1 MVLSP
6 TQCEIK
12 SKMDSVHNMSISR
25 GIPTLPTLP
34 AASARE
40 PSELYQLI
48 LQHSNYPPLMQ
59 TTSWTLAAPFKEQRY
74 HRNPSNSI
82 ANNYSLA
89 AQDLRLRELPKK
101 MLSPR
106 AGTEKTSPRNRAAT
120 RILFGLTHGKAIKEP
135 SSSMTGQSLETFKNN
150 MMHGTEA
157 LAGWLIFAALT
168 VICTII
174 FIALYIVKRRRAL
187 EHLHELE
194 EVTVIKHN
202 TATSGQVICDGES
215 NGSGIWKD
223 PFHDYKFH
231 NKEMPGLATLDL
243 ERNESD
249 FWEKPLRDYR
259 IPETETYEQTSD
271 EDSDES
277 IIIWEK
283 PLRDYRIPETET
295 YEQTSDEDSDE
306 SIIIWEKPRRNYSI
320 PETVRYEQTSDED
333 SDESIIIWEKPL
345 RDYRIPETVTYEQT
359 SDEDSDEFIIIWGE
373 PTAYYRIVNSAALAV
388 VEDVSSDDE
397 WKETTGF
404 MILVKHQGADDRPKG
419 RTTPYSYRQ
428 SALEPSRVDELSSQT
443 GTLIYPES
451 RPMTPEEQFHV
462 MLQLED
468 EISKKEEKPSHRDLE
483 RYFYYIHHG
492 IRREMLTPQET
503 EQMDRI
509 LTKIPNQLLRSPL
522 LETLISELKEEVEY
536 DYYTSLRRSIV
547 DYILKD
553 AEERVRL
560 DIANTPRPFPLR
572 VIRAPVPWHIS
583 CENARQWNEDHLFT
597 VNPMMFILQELWFKN
612 YDDLRFVR
620 TKDLLAGSL
629 PLLPDE
635 LEEVVQRH
643 CQEARRILQTKW
655 IPTCASLFLSQK
667 DKWVHLVP
675 QNDSDSTL
683 QVQEFFACV
692 ASLMSLQLRRMVI
705 SSLEDLLSF
714 FTIHKDGNDFG
725 DTYEEMRFFT
735 PQILIIKLKIEEP
748 KIVFEPGL
756 EECWNLI
763 KRCFHEILMS
773 AEELPRV
780 EVELFPALQLEHL
793 ILSSVKQDEPL
804 VSEYINRTMEVFSM
818 NTIGPQ
824 KYLNVYKKYSDL
836 LNNKAQHDVITFLK
850 EEHSLQAFTKKIN
863 SISQI
868 QGDIAS
874 MHITVPLALFCLDA
888 LKLNEDL
895 CARAQK
901 LKDQLIQFEVDEN
914 RELNKSICS
923 KYSRIADKVSEV
935 PTTTEDLVALID
947 FLRTSRDVTVYKLK
961 DEIAEASSRL
971 AFLLDYA
978 TLQYDDLK
986 LNSTVF
992 HWPEQIETVFEI
1004 NNNRLMTTKDQAE
1017 EELRKKRVQFEKLLQ
1032 GYSADI
1038 EAFKKRETMTIEEMK
1053 NNVEKLNE
1061 LDGNL
1066 NMALAEFEAINKEE
1080 ELLEWEKS
1088 QFPLLQTSMIN
1099 KGPFEQ
1105 LWVTAYN
1112 FHCKFEAWM
1121 NGAFRDLNA
1130 EDITEEVGNM
1140 WRTMYKL
1147 SKSFADLPGP
1157 RRVAENVK
1165 IKIDKFK
1172 MHLPI
1177 VSVICNRGMKS
1188 RHWEQISDA
1197 VGFDVAPQP
1206 DTTLINMLEYGLSKF
1221 IDKLEQIGASA
1232 SKEYSLEK
1240 ALEKMK
1246 SEWSSVSF
1254 NFVRYR
1260 DTDTSILSAVDDIQL
1275 MLDDHIIK
1283 IQTMCGSPFI
1293 KPIETEAREWEQT
1306 LIRIQEI
1313 MDSWLKCQATWLYLE
1328 PIFSSEDIIAQMP
1341 EEGRKFGIVD
1351 SYWKNIMSEAV
1362 KDTRVLVVTKQEN
1375 MLERLQ
1381 ESNVLLEDIQ
1391 KGLNSYLEK
1400 KRLFFP
1406 RFFFLSNDELLEIL
1420 SETKDPL
1427 RVQPHLKKCFEGIAK
1442 LEFTDDLEITG
1453 MISSEMET
1461 VPLTQ
1466 KIFPAKA
1473 KGMVEKWL
1481 LQVEENM
1488 LSSMRQVMYDGL
1500 QGYVEVPRKQWVLQW
1515 PGQVVICVSTI
1526 YWTKEVSEA
1535 IKGGTLSEFLKKSN
1549 QQISE
1554 IVELVRGKLSGGA
1567 RATLGALTVIDVHA
1581 RDVVAKLAQ
1590 DKVSS
1595 LSDFQWISQLRYY
1608 WEGQDVMVR
1617 MITTEVKYGYEY
1629 LGNSPRLVI
1638 TPLTD
1643 RCYRTLMGALKLNLG
1658 GAPEGPA
1665 GTGKTE
1671 TTKDLAKAL
1680 AKQCVVFNCSDG
1692 LDYKAM
1698 GKFFK
1703 GLAQSGAWS
1712 CFDEFNRI
1720 EVEVLSVVAQ
1730 QILSIQQAI
1739 IRNMKTFIFEG
1750 TELTLNPTCSVFIT
1764 MNPGYAGRAEL
1775 PDNLKAL
1782 FRTVA
1787 MMVPDYALIGE
1798 ISLYSMGFLDSRS
1811 LAQKIVATYRLCS
1824 EQLSSQHHY
1833 DYGMRAVK
1841 SVLTAAGNLK
1851 LKYPEENESVLLLR
1865 ALLDVNLAKFL
1876 AQDVPLFQGI
1886 ISDLFPGV
1894 VLPKPDYDLF
1904 VQALKENIAK
1914 LKLQS
1919 VPWFI
1924 GKIIQIYEMM
1934 LVRHGFMIVGDPM
1947 AGKTCAYK
1955 VLSGALADLYTA
1967 KSMDEYAVEFRVIN
1981 PKAITMGQL
1990 YGCFDPVSHE
2000 WTDGVLATTFRE
2012 QASSITD
2019 DRKWI
2024 IFDGPVDAVWIENM
2038 NTVLDDNKKLCLM
2051 SGEIIQMNS
2060 KMSLIFEPADLEQ
2073 ASPATV
2079 SRCGMIYMEAH
2090 QLGWK
2095 PLKDSY
2101 MDSLPENLTNEHRE
2115 MVSDMFDWLVQPCLD
2130 FIRLECK
2137 FLVQTS
2143 PIHLTFSL
2151 MRLYTCL
2158 LDEIVSFSEE
2168 GQEPMSSQQITLW
2181 LQGLFLFAL
2190 VWTIGGTINTDSR
2203 KKFDTFYRN
2212 LLMGMDDH
2220 HPRPKSVKLTKNNLF
2235 PERGSVYDFYFHKH
2249 ASGQWNMWTDYI
2261 TKDEL
2266 TISPTAK
2273 VSDLIIPTMETARQ
2287 TFFLK
2292 TYLDHSVPLLFV
2304 GPTGTGKSAITNSFL
2319 IKLPKNKYVA
2329 NSINFSARTS
2339 ANQTQDIIFS
2349 KLDRRRKGLYGPPV
2363 GKKAVVFV
2371 DDLNMPAKEIYG
2383 AQPPIELLRQWIDH
2397 GHWYDRKDT
2406 SRLDI
2411 VDVLL
2416 VSAMGPPGGG
2426 RNDITGRFT
2435 RHLNIVTINAF
2446 DDETLTKIFG
2456 SISDWHFSKGFEI
2469 AFMRSGKLMIQAT
2482 MAIYKTAVENFL
2494 PTPSKSHYVFN
2505 LRDFSRVVRGVLLC
2519 PHTHLQDNDKLIR
2532 LWIHEVYRVFYDR
2545 LIDPEDR
2552 QIFFNMVK
2560 EATSSCFK
2568 QSVDKVLSHL
2578 TPTGKVVDDNIRS
2591 LFFGDYFKPDS
2602 DTKVYDEITDLKHL
2616 TTVMEHYL
2624 DEFNNV
2630 SKAPMSLVMFKFAI
2644 EHISRICRV
2653 LKQDNGHL
2661 LLVGIGG
2668 SGRQSATK
2676 LATFMNAFELFQ
2688 IEITKNYTINEWR
2701 DDVKKVMLQAGVA
2714 GKNTVFLFCDNQIKD
2729 EGFVEDINMLLNTG
2743 DVPNIFPA
2751 EERAEIVEKMQ
2762 SIARTEGRKIEATP
2776 MAMYNFFI
2784 ERVKAN
2790 LHIVLAMSPIGDA
2803 FRNRLRMFPSLINCC
2818 TIDWFQTWPTDA
2830 LEMVANKFL
2839 EDVELDDDIRKEVVS
2854 MCKYFQE
2861 SVKQLSNS
2869 YYSTLRRHNY
2879 VTPTS
2884 YLELI
2889 LTFKTLLNS
2898 KRHEVDTMRNRYLVG
2913 LEKLNFASSQVAVM
2927 QKELTALQPELIK
2940 TSAETEKMMIK
2951 IEKETVDV
2959 DAKREL
2965 VSADEKVANEAAA
2978 VSKAIKDECE
2988 GDLAEAMPALEA
3000 AISALDTL
3008 NQSDISL
3015 VKSMQ
3020 NPPSPV
3026 KLVMESICVM
3036 KGIKPDRKP
3045 DPGGSG
3051 KMIED
3056 FWGPS
3061 KKVLGDLKFLESL
3074 KVFDKDN
3081 INPTIMKKIR
3091 EKFIDNADFQ
3101 PSVIKNVSSA
3111 CEGLCKWVRA
3121 MEVYDRV
3128 AKVVAPKRERLK
3140 EAEGKLFIQMQQ
3152 LNTKRAELKA
3162 VEDRLQALND
3172 EFNEMNNRKA
3182 ELENN
3187 IEICSQKLVRAEKLI
3202 SGLGGEKDRWT
3213 EAARLL
3219 GIRYTNLTGDVL
3231 LSSGT
3236 VAYLGAFT
3244 VDYRQECQ
3252 SQWQILCK
3260 EKKIPCSNDFSL
3272 STTLGDPVKIRAWQ
3286 IAGLPVDSFSID
3298 NGIIVSNSRRWA
3310 LMIDPQ
3316 GQANKWVKNME
3327 KSNKLSVIKLSD
3339 ATYTRTLENAIQFGK
3354 PVLLENLGEEI
3365 DAILEPLLL
3374 KQTFKQQGVEYIRL
3388 GENII
3393 EYSKEFRLYM
3403 TTRLR
3408 NPHYL
3413 PEVAVKV
3420 CLLNFMITPLG
3431 LQDQLLGIVA
3441 AKEKPE
3447 LEEKKNKLI
3456 IESASNKKHLKEIED
3471 KILEV
3476 LSSSQGN
3483 ILEDETAI
3491 KVLSSSKLLSEEISE
3506 KQQIASATEKE
3517 IDETRMG
3524 YKPVAVHSSIIFFCI
3539 SDLANI
3545 EPMYQYSLTWFI
3557 NLYVHSVAH
3566 SKKSE
3571 DLHERIANIIGHFTI
3586 STYNNVCRSLFEKDK
3601 LLFSLLL
3608 TVGIMKG
3615 EGKIDDE
3622 VWRFLLTGGVALDNP
3637 HPNPAPQWLT
3647 DKSWGEIVRASNLQA
3662 LHGFMDHVKD
3672 NISKWKKIYDS
3683 LKPQDESFPDEW
3695 RDLTGLNRMVVLRCL
3710 RPDKMVPAI
3719 QAFISENMGKMY
3731 IEPPTFDLAGS
3742 YNDSNCCAPLIFVLS
3757 PGADP
3762 MAGLLKFADDLE
3774 MGGENIQ
3781 TISLGQGQG
3790 PIAANMINQAI
3801 KNGTWVVLQNCHLA
3815 TSWMPLLEKLCEET
3829 IVAENTNEKFRLW
3842 LTSYPSDKFPVSILQ
3857 NGIKMTNEPPKGL
3870 RANLLRSYLNDPI
3883 SDPAFFNSCQKPE
3896 MWQKLLFGLCF
3907 FHALVQERRN
3917 FGPLGWNIPYEFN
3930 ESDLRISMR
3939 QIQMFLNEYQ
3949 EVPFEALTYLTG
3961 ECNYGGRVT
3970 DDKDRRLLLSILSIF
3985 YSKDIQ
3991 QDKYSLS
3998 PGDTYYVPSYGT
4010 YQSCIDYIRNLPL
4023 ITHPEV
4029 FGLHENADITKDNQ
4043 ETNQL
4048 FNGVLLTLPRLTS
4061 GSGKSPQEIVEDLA
4075 RDILHKLPNDFNLEK
4090 VMEKYPVV
4098 YEESMNT
4105 VLRQEL
4111 IRFNRLTGVVR
4122 SSLINLGKAIKGQVL
4137 MSSELENVFNSM
4149 LVGKVPSMWAA
4160 KSYPSLKP
4168 LGSYVSDLLSR
4179 LQFLQ
4184 DWIDNGP
4191 PKVFWISGFYF
4202 TQSFLTGVS
4211 QNYARKY
4218 TIPID
4223 HIGFQFEVTRHKN
4236 NMDEFPADGAYIK
4249 GLFLEGARWDS
4260 ETMLIGES
4268 LPKILYDSLPIIWL
4282 KPGKSSTFLHENSYF
4297 CPVYKTSARRGT
4309 LSTTGHS
4316 TNYVLSIELPSDKPE
4331 KHWINRGVAALCQL
4345 DD

>member
-1 MVLSP
+1 
-6 TQCEIK
+6 
-12 SKMDSVHNMSISR
+12 MDSEHSMSHSKGLSGLPPLP
-25 GIPTLPTLP
+25 GIAT
-34 AASARE
+34 RE
-40 PSELYQLI
+40 SSDLYELI
-48 LQHSNYPPLMQ
+48 LKHSNYPPLMQ
-59 TTSWTLAAPFKEQRY
+59 SQSWTLAAPFKEQPF

-82 ANNYSLA
+82 ANNYSPTA
-89 AQDLRLRELPKK
+89 RDLKLGEIYKK
-101 MLSPR
+101 MPSPRPGTAKMSPRHKAIGLSNNASDIQKKPKLSPSNKYNSDR
-106 AGTEKTSPRNRAAT
+106 WIVAKDTA
-120 RILFGLTHGKAIKEP
+120 KEP
-135 SSSMTGQSLETFKNN
+135 LP
-150 MMHGTEA
+150 
-157 LAGWLIFAALT
+157 
-168 VICTII
+168 VIEN
-174 FIALYIVKRRRAL
+174 F
-187 EHLHELE
+187 
-194 EVTVIKHN
+194 
-202 TATSGQVICDGES
+202 
-215 NGSGIWKD
+215 
-223 PFHDYKFH
+223 P
-231 NKEMPGLATLDL
+231 
-243 ERNESD
+243 
-249 FWEKPLRDYR
+249 
-259 IPETETYEQTSD
+259 QTSSIFHL
-271 EDSDES
+271 DSIS
-277 IIIWEK
+277 
-283 PLRDYRIPETET
+283 L
-295 YEQTSDEDSDE
+295 
-306 SIIIWEKPRRNYSI
+306 
-320 PETVRYEQTSDED
+320 
-333 SDESIIIWEKPL
+333 
-345 RDYRIPETVTYEQT
+345 
-359 SDEDSDEFIIIWGE
+359 
-373 PTAYYRIVNSAALAV
+373 
-388 VEDVSSDDE
+388 
-397 WKETTGF
+397 
-404 MILVKHQGADDRPKG
+404 
-419 RTTPYSYRQ
+419 
-428 SALEPSRVDELSSQT
+428 
-443 GTLIYPES
+443 
-451 RPMTPEEQFHV
+451 TPEEQLQI
-462 MLQLED
+462 MLKHEEELERKC
-468 EISKKEEKPSHRDLE
+468 EQPTKKDLE
-483 RYFYYIHHG
+483 RYFHYIHYE
-492 IRREMLTPQET
+492 IKKEMLAPQEK

-509 LTKIPNQLLRSPL
+509 LTSIPSQLLKNPTLEKL
-522 LETLISELKEEVEY
+522 LQEIKEEIAY
-536 DYYTSLRRSIV
+536 DYYTSLRKSIV

-553 AEERVRL
+553 PGEKDSL
-560 DIANTPRPFPLR
+560 FIGNIPRNFPFR
-572 VIRAPVPWHIS
+572 VIRAPVPWHS
-583 CENARQWNEDHLFT
+583 SYNDAHKWNEDHLFT
-597 VNPMMFILQELWFKN
+597 VNPMMLELQQLWITQFSH
-612 YDDLRFVR
+612 LRFVR
-620 TKDLLAGSL
+620 TNEMLSSNL
-629 PLLPDE
+629 PLLPSEFEE
-635 LEEVVQRH
+635 LVQKH
-643 CQEARRILQTKW
+643 CLEARTTLRNKW
-655 IPTCASLFLSQK
+655 IPACASLFITHK
-667 DKWVHLVP
+667 DKWINLVP
-675 QNDSDSTL
+675 QNEEDSAVL
-683 QVQEFFACV
+683 VQEFFACV
-692 ASLMSLQLRRMVI
+692 SSLMSLQLRGMVI
-705 SSLEDLLSF
+705 NSLNDLVSF
-714 FTIHKDGNDFG
+714 FNIHKEGNDFG
-725 DTYEEMRFFT
+725 DTYNEMKFFT
-735 PQILIIKLKIEEP
+735 PQILIIKLKVEEP
-748 KIVFEPGL
+748 KIVFDPVL

-763 KRCFHEILMS
+763 KRCFLEVIKS
-773 AEELPRV
+773 SEGLPKV
-780 EVELFPALQLEHL
+780 EVELFPDLRMDNL
-793 ILSSVKQDEPL
+793 ILSSVKQEESL
-804 VSEYINRTMEVFSM
+804 VSEYVNKTRKIFNM

-824 KYLNVYKKYSDL
+824 RYLNVYKKYSDL
-836 LNNKAQHDVITFLK
+836 LNQKAQQDVIAFLK

-863 SISQI
+863 SLSQL
-868 QGDIAS
+868 QGEIAS
-874 MHITVPLALFCLDA
+874 MQITVPLAMFCLDA
-888 LKLNEDL
+888 LRFNEEL

-901 LKDQLIQFEVDEN
+901 LKDRLIQYEVDEN
-914 RELNKSICS
+914 RQLNMSICS
-923 KYSRIADKVSEV
+923 KYSKIADRVREV
-935 PTTTEDLVALID
+935 PGTTADLVALMD
-947 FLRTSRDVTVYKLK
+947 FLRTSSDVTVYKLK
-961 DEIAEASSRL
+961 DEISEAASRL
-971 AFLLDYA
+971 GFLLDYA

-986 LNSTVF
+986 LNSAVF
-992 HWPEQIETVFEI
+992 HWPEQIETVFEV
-1004 NNNRLMTTKDQAE
+1004 NNNRLMAKRDQAE
-1017 EELRKKRVQFEKLLQ
+1017 DELRRRRSDFEKLLN
-1032 GYSADI
+1032 GYNADI
-1038 EAFKKRETMTIEEMK
+1038 EAFRKRETMTLEEMK
-1053 NNVEKLNE
+1053 NNMEKLNE
-1061 LDGNL
+1061 LDLSL
-1066 NMALAEFEAINKEE
+1066 NKALLEFEAINKEE

-1088 QFPLLQTSMIN
+1088 QFPLLQMAITN
-1099 KGPFEQ
+1099 KVPFEQ

-1112 FHCKFEAWM
+1112 FHCKSEEWM
-1121 NGAFRDLNA
+1121 NGAFQDLNS
-1130 EDITEEVGNM
+1130 EDISEEVGNM

-1147 SKSFADLPGP
+1147 AKTFSDMPGP

-1165 IKIDKFK
+1165 LKIDKFK
-1172 MHLPI
+1172 IHLPI
-1177 VSVICNRGMKS
+1177 ISVICNRGMKS
-1188 RHWEQISDA
+1188 RHWEQISEI
-1197 VGFDVAPQP
+1197 VGFDITPEP
-1206 DTTLINMLEYGLSKF
+1206 STSLINMLEYGLSKF
-1221 IDKLEQIGASA
+1221 IDRIEQIGAAA

-1240 ALEKMK
+1240 AMEKMK
-1246 SEWSSVSF
+1246 SEWSTINF

-1260 DTDTSILSAVDDIQL
+1260 DTSTSILSAVDDIQL
-1275 MLDDHIIK
+1275 LLDDHIIK
-1283 IQTMCGSPFI
+1283 TQTMCGSPFI
-1293 KPIETEAREWEQT
+1293 KPIENEAREWEQT
-1306 LIRIQEI
+1306 LVLMQDIL
-1313 MDSWLKCQATWLYLE
+1313 DSWLKCQATWLYLE

-1351 SYWKNIMSEAV
+1351 STWKDIMSEAV
-1362 KDTRVLVVTKQEN
+1362 KDTRVLIATKQQN

-1381 ESNVLLEDIQ
+1381 ESNILLEDIQ

-1442 LEFTDDLEITG
+1442 LEFADNLEITG

-1466 KIFPAKA
+1466 KIYPAKA

-1481 LQVEENM
+1481 LEVEENM
-1488 LSSMRQVMYDGL
+1488 LASMRQVIQSGIE
-1500 QGYVEVPRKQWVLQW
+1500 GYVEVPRRQWVLQW
-1515 PGQVVICVSTI
+1515 PGQVVICVSSI

-1535 IKGGTLSEFLKKSN
+1535 ITEGTLPGFLDKSN
-1549 QQISE
+1549 KQISE

-1590 DKVSS
+1590 DKVTD

-1608 WEGQDVMVR
+1608 WENRDVMVR
-1617 MITTEVKYGYEY
+1617 MITTEAKYGYEY

-1703 GLAQSGAWS
+1703 GLAQSGAWA

-1739 IRNMKTFIFEG
+1739 IRNMKTFMFEG

-1904 VQALKENIAK
+1904 IEALKENIAK
-1914 LKLQS
+1914 MNLQP

-1924 GKIIQIYEMM
+1924 EKIIQIYEMM

-1947 AGKTCAYK
+1947 GGKTCAYK
-1955 VLSGALADLYTA
+1955 VLAKALADLHAA
-1967 KSMDEYAVEFRVIN
+1967 KSMDEYAVEFKVIN

-2012 QASSITD
+2012 QASSTTD

-2051 SGEIIQMNS
+2051 SGEIIQMNA

-2079 SRCGMIYMEAH
+2079 SRCGMIYMEPQ

-2101 MDSLPENLTNEHRE
+2101 MKTLPEILTTEHKDLIN
-2115 MVSDMFDWLVQPCLD
+2115 DMFNWLVQPCLN
-2130 FIRLECK
+2130 FIHLECK

-2143 PIHLTFSL
+2143 PIHLTYSM

-2158 LDEIVSFSEE
+2158 LDEIISSEE
-2168 GQEPMSSQQITLW
+2168 EGKEPMSSQQITLW

-2190 VWTIGGTINTDSR
+2190 VWTIGGTINADSR
-2203 KKFDTFYRN
+2203 KKFDVFYRN
-2212 LLMGMDDH
+2212 LLMGMDDQ

-2235 PERGSVYDFYFHKH
+2235 PERGTVYDFYFHKH
-2249 ASGQWNMWTDYI
+2249 ASGQWNLWTDYI
-2261 TKDEL
+2261 TTEEM

-2273 VSDLIIPTMETARQ
+2273 VSDLIIPTIETARQ
-2287 TFFLK
+2287 SFFLN
-2292 TYLDHSVPLLFV
+2292 TYVNHSVPILFV

-2319 IKLPKNKYVA
+2319 LKLPKDKYIP
-2329 NSINFSARTS
+2329 NCINFSARTS

-2363 GKKAVVFV
+2363 GKKAIVFV
-2371 DDLNMPAKEIYG
+2371 DDLNMPAKEVYG

-2406 SRLDI
+2406 SRMDI
-2411 VDVLL
+2411 VDVQFL
-2416 VSAMGPPGGG
+2416 SAMGPPGGG
-2426 RNDITGRFT
+2426 RNDITVRFT
-2435 RHLNIVTINAF
+2435 RHLNIVSINAF
-2446 DDETLTKIFG
+2446 DDETLTKIFC
-2456 SISDWHFSKGFEI
+2456 SIADWHFGKGFDI
-2469 AFMRSGKLMIQAT
+2469 AFLRSGKLMIQAT

-2545 LIDPEDR
+2545 LIDAEDR
-2552 QIFFNMVK
+2552 QMFFNMVK
-2560 EATSSCFK
+2560 ETTSNCFK

-2578 TPTGKVVDDNIRS
+2578 APTGKVVDDNIRS
-2591 LFFGDYFKPDS
+2591 LFFGDFFKPDS
-2602 DTKVYDEITDLKHL
+2602 DVKVYDEITDLKQL
-2616 TTVMEHYL
+2616 TNVMEYYL

-2676 LATFMNAFELFQ
+2676 LATFMNSFELFQ

-2729 EGFVEDINMLLNTG
+2729 EVFVEDINMLLNTG

-2751 EERAEIVEKMQ
+2751 DEKADIVEKMQ

-2839 EDVELDDDIRKEVVS
+2839 EDVDLDDDIRKEVVS

-2861 SVKQLSNS
+2861 NVKELSDS
-2869 YYSTLRRHNY
+2869 YYNTLRRHNY

-2898 KRHEVDTMRNRYLVG
+2898 KRAEVDTMRNRYLVG
-2913 LEKLNFASSQVAVM
+2913 LEKLEFASSQVSVM

-2978 VSKAIKDECE
+2978 ASKAIKDECE
-2988 GDLAEAMPALEA
+2988 GDLAEAMPALKA

-3008 NQSDISL
+3008 NPSDISL

-3020 NPPSPV
+3020 NPPAPV

-3036 KGIKPDRKP
+3036 KGIRPDRKP
-3045 DPGGSG
+3045 DPGGTG
-3051 KMIED
+3051 KMVED

-3061 KKVLGDLKFLESL
+3061 KKILGDMKFLESL

-3081 INPTIMKKIR
+3081 IDPAIMKKIR
-3091 EKFIDNADFQ
+3091 DKFINNEDFQ
-3101 PSVIKNVSSA
+3101 PPVIKNVSSA

-3121 MEVYDRV
+3121 IEVYDRV
-3128 AKVVAPKRERLK
+3128 AKVVAPKRVRLK
-3140 EAEGKLFIQMQQ
+3140 EAEAKLAVQMEQ

-3172 EFNEMNNRKA
+3172 EFNTMNNKKE
-3182 ELENN
+3182 ELEKN

-3219 GIRYTNLTGDVL
+3219 GQKYINLTGDVL

-3244 VDYRQECQ
+3244 VDYRQKCQ
-3252 SQWQILCK
+3252 SQWHILCK
-3260 EKKIPCSNDFSL
+3260 EKKVPCSNDFSL
-3272 STTLGDPVKIRAWQ
+3272 SNTLGDPVKIRAWQ
-3286 IAGLPVDSFSID
+3286 IAGLPVDFFSID
-3298 NGIIVSNSRRWA
+3298 NGIIVSNSRRWP

-3327 KSNKLSVIKLSD
+3327 KNNKLSVIKLSD
-3339 ATYTRTLENAIQFGK
+3339 STYTRTLENAIQFGY
-3354 PVLLENLGEEI
+3354 PVLIENIGEEI
-3365 DAILEPLLL
+3365 DAVLEPLLL
-3374 KQTFKQQGVEYIRL
+3374 KQTFKQQGVDYIRL

-3393 EYSKEFRLYM
+3393 EYSKDFRLYM

-3447 LEEKKNKLI
+3447 LEEKKNQLI
-3456 IESASNKKHLKEIED
+3456 LESAANKKQLKEIED

-3476 LSSSQGN
+3476 LSSSKGN

-3524 YKPVAVHSSIIFFCI
+3524 YKPVAIHSSIVFFCI

-3557 NLYVHSVAH
+3557 NLYVHSLAN
-3566 SKKSE
+3566 SERSE
-3571 DLHERIANIIGHFTI
+3571 DLNSRISNIIQHFTRSI
-3586 STYNNVCRSLFEKDK
+3586 YKNVCRSLFEKDK

-3608 TVGIMKG
+3608 TIGIMKG
-3615 EGKIDDE
+3615 EDKIEDD

-3637 HPNPAPQWLT
+3637 YPNPAPKWLS
-3647 DKSWGEIVRASNLQA
+3647 DKSWAEIVRASNLQP
-3662 LHGFMDHVKD
+3662 LTGFMDHFKN
-3672 NISKWKKIYDS
+3672 NILKWKMIYDS
-3683 LKPQDESFPDEW
+3683 LKPHEETFPDEW
-3695 RDLTGLNRMVVLRCL
+3695 QEIRGINRMVILRCL
-3710 RPDKMVPAI
+3710 RPDKMVPAV
-3719 QAFISENMGKMY
+3719 QEFIAENMGKAY
-3731 IEPPTFDLAGS
+3731 IEPPTFDLTGS

-3762 MAGLLKFADDLE
+3762 MAGLLKFADDLG

-3790 PIAANMINQAI
+3790 PIAERMINQAI
-3801 KNGTWVVLQNCHLA
+3801 KDGSWVVLQNCHLA
-3815 TSWMPLLEKLCEET
+3815 TSWMPTLEKICEET
-3829 IVAENTNEKFRLW
+3829 IVPENTNEKFRLW

-3870 RANLLRSYLNDPI
+3870 RANLLRSYLNNPI
-3883 SDPAFFNSCQKPE
+3883 SDPVFFSSCQKPR

-3907 FHALVQERRN
+3907 FHALVQERRT

-3939 QIQMFLNEYQ
+3939 QIQMFLNEY
-3949 EVPFEALTYLTG
+3949 EVVPFEALTYLTG

-3970 DDKDRRLLLSILSIF
+3970 DDKDRRLLLSLLSIF
-3985 YSKDIQ
+3985 YNEEIQ
-3991 QDKYSLS
+3991 DDNYRLC
-3998 PGDTYYVPSYGT
+3998 PGDIYYIPPHGT
-4010 YQSCIDYIRNLPL
+4010 YQSFVDYIRNLPL

-4048 FNGVLLTLPRLTS
+4048 FEGVLLTLPRQTS
-4061 GSGKSPQEIVEDLA
+4061 GSGKSSQEIVEDLA
-4075 RDILHKLPNDFNLEK
+4075 RDVLNKLPNDFNLEK
-4090 VMEKYPVV
+4090 VIEKYPVV

-4111 IRFNRLTGVVR
+4111 IRFNRLTDVVR

-4137 MSSELENVFNSM
+4137 MSAELENVFNSM
-4149 LVGKVPSMWAA
+4149 LVGKVPTMWAA

-4179 LQFLQ
+4179 LHFLQ

-4211 QNYARKY
+4211 HNYARKY
-4218 TIPID
+4218 RIPID
-4223 HIGFQFEVTRHKN
+4223 HIGFQFEVTIHEQTI
-4236 NMDEFPADGAYIK
+4236 DTSPEDGAYVR
-4249 GLFLEGARWDS
+4249 GLFLEGARWDRQ
-4260 ETMLIGES
+4260 EMQIGES
-4268 LPKILYDSLPIIWL
+4268 LPKILYDALPVIWL
-4282 KPGKSSTFLHENSYF
+4282 KPGESAKFEHKNSYF

-4316 TNYVLSIELPSDKPE
+4316 TNYVLPIELPTDKPQ

>member
-1 MVLSP
+1 
-6 TQCEIK
+6 
-12 SKMDSVHNMSISR
+12 
-25 GIPTLPTLP
+25 
-34 AASARE
+34 
-40 PSELYQLI
+40 
-48 LQHSNYPPLMQ
+48 
-59 TTSWTLAAPFKEQRY
+59 
-74 HRNPSNSI
+74 
-82 ANNYSLA
+82 
-89 AQDLRLRELPKK
+89 
-101 MLSPR
+101 
-106 AGTEKTSPRNRAAT
+106 
-120 RILFGLTHGKAIKEP
+120 
-135 SSSMTGQSLETFKNN
+135 
-150 MMHGTEA
+150 
-157 LAGWLIFAALT
+157 
-168 VICTII
+168 
-174 FIALYIVKRRRAL
+174 FINYIVAPRYSSRANSCNKAPTPRKR
-187 EHLHELE
+187 
-194 EVTVIKHN
+194 
-202 TATSGQVICDGES
+202 D
-215 NGSGIWKD
+215 
-223 PFHDYKFH
+223 
-231 NKEMPGLATLDL
+231 
-243 ERNESD
+243 
-249 FWEKPLRDYR
+249 
-259 IPETETYEQTSD
+259 
-271 EDSDES
+271 
-277 IIIWEK
+277 
-283 PLRDYRIPETET
+283 
-295 YEQTSDEDSDE
+295 
-306 SIIIWEKPRRNYSI
+306 
-320 PETVRYEQTSDED
+320 
-333 SDESIIIWEKPL
+333 
-345 RDYRIPETVTYEQT
+345 
-359 SDEDSDEFIIIWGE
+359 
-373 PTAYYRIVNSAALAV
+373 IVAN
-388 VEDVSSDDE
+388 
-397 WKETTGF
+397 
-404 MILVKHQGADDRPKG
+404 IH
-419 RTTPYSYRQ
+419 
-428 SALEPSRVDELSSQT
+428 
-443 GTLIYPES
+443 
-451 RPMTPEEQFHV
+451 
-462 MLQLED
+462 
-468 EISKKEEKPSHRDLE
+468 
-483 RYFYYIHHG
+483 RYFFYIHHG
-492 IRREMLTPQET
+492 IQKEMLAPQET

-509 LTKIPNQLLRSPL
+509 LTSVPNYLLNNPSLEKI
-522 LETLISELKEEVEY
+522 IVKIKEEIEY
-536 DYYTSLRRSIV
+536 DYYTSLRKTIV

-553 AEERVRL
+553 PEEKERL
-560 DIANTPRPFPLR
+560 FIANTPHPFPLR
-572 VIRAPVPWHIS
+572 VIRF
-583 CENARQWNEDHLFT
+583 N
-597 VNPMMFILQELWFKN
+597 
-612 YDDLRFVR
+612 
-620 TKDLLAGSL
+620 SL
-629 PLLPDE
+629 PG
-635 LEEVVQRH
+635 
-643 CQEARRILQTKW
+643 
-655 IPTCASLFLSQK
+655 
-667 DKWVHLVP
+667 LVR
-675 QNDSDSTL
+675 NYL
-683 QVQEFFACV
+683 CCV
-692 ASLMSLQLRRMVI
+692 
-705 SSLEDLLSF
+705 
-714 FTIHKDGNDFG
+714 
-725 DTYEEMRFFT
+725 
-735 PQILIIKLKIEEP
+735 PII
-748 KIVFEPGL
+748 
-756 EECWNLI
+756 
-763 KRCFHEILMS
+763 
-773 AEELPRV
+773 
-780 EVELFPALQLEHL
+780 
-793 ILSSVKQDEPL
+793 
-804 VSEYINRTMEVFSM
+804 
-818 NTIGPQ
+818 
-824 KYLNVYKKYSDL
+824 
-836 LNNKAQHDVITFLK
+836 
-850 EEHSLQAFTKKIN
+850 
-863 SISQI
+863 
-868 QGDIAS
+868 
-874 MHITVPLALFCLDA
+874 
-888 LKLNEDL
+888 
-895 CARAQK
+895 
-901 LKDQLIQFEVDEN
+901 
-914 RELNKSICS
+914 
-923 KYSRIADKVSEV
+923 
-935 PTTTEDLVALID
+935 
-947 FLRTSRDVTVYKLK
+947 
-961 DEIAEASSRL
+961 
-971 AFLLDYA
+971 
-978 TLQYDDLK
+978 
-986 LNSTVF
+986 
-992 HWPEQIETVFEI
+992 
-1004 NNNRLMTTKDQAE
+1004 
-1017 EELRKKRVQFEKLLQ
+1017 
-1032 GYSADI
+1032 
-1038 EAFKKRETMTIEEMK
+1038 
-1053 NNVEKLNE
+1053 
-1061 LDGNL
+1061 
-1066 NMALAEFEAINKEE
+1066 
-1080 ELLEWEKS
+1080 
-1088 QFPLLQTSMIN
+1088 
-1099 KGPFEQ
+1099 
-1105 LWVTAYN
+1105 
-1112 FHCKFEAWM
+1112 
-1121 NGAFRDLNA
+1121 GAFQDLNA

-1140 WRTMYKL
+1140 WRNMYKL
-1147 SKSFADLPGP
+1147 SKTFADMAGP
-1157 RRVAENVK
+1157 KRVAENMK

-1177 VSVICNRGMKS
+1177 ISVICNRGIKK
-1188 RHWEQISDA
+1188 RHWEQISDV
-1197 VGFDVAPQP
+1197 VGYDITPAP
-1206 DTTLINMLEYGLSKF
+1206 DTSLLNI
-1221 IDKLEQIGASA
+1221 LEQIGASA

-1246 SEWSSVSF
+1246 SEWSNI
-1254 NFVRYR
+1254 NFVFIRYR
-1260 DTDTSILSAVDDIQL
+1260 ETSTSILSAVDDIQL
-1275 MLDDHIIK
+1275 LLDDHIIK
-1283 IQTMCGSPFI
+1283 TQTMCGSPFI
-1293 KPIETEAREWEQT
+1293 KPIEAEAREWEQT
-1306 LIRIQEI
+1306 LVLIQEI
-1313 MDSWLKCQATWLYLE
+1313 MDAWLKCQATWLYLE

-1351 SYWKNIMSEAV
+1351 SYWKNIMVEA
-1362 KDTRVLVVTKQEN
+1362 DTRVLIATKQDN
-1375 MLERLQ
+1375 MLGRLQ

-1391 KGLNSYLEK
+1391 KGLNTYLEK
-1400 KRLFFP
+1400 KRLYFP

-1442 LEFTDDLEITG
+1442 LEFTEDLQITG
-1453 MISSEMET
+1453 MISSENEI
-1461 VPLTQ
+1461 VPLSQ
-1466 KIFPAKA
+1466 KIYPAKA

-1488 LSSMRQVMYDGL
+1488 LSSMRQVIRDGID
-1500 QGYVEVPRKQWVLQW
+1500 GYVEVRTQWVLQW
-1515 PGQVVICVSTI
+1515 PGQVVICVSSI

-1535 IKGGTLSEFLKKSN
+1535 IHKVGLISYFLPQAFLEKSN
-1549 QQISE
+1549 QQIGE
-1554 IVELVRGKLSGGA
+1554 IVELVRGKLSSGA

-1590 DKVSS
+1590 DKVSN
-1595 LSDFQWISQLRYY
+1595 LSDFQWISQLRYS
-1608 WEGQDVMVR
+1608 WEGQDVMVK

-1703 GLAQSGAWS
+1703 GLAQSGAWA

-1739 IRNMKTFIFEG
+1739 IRNMKTFFFEG

-1904 VQALKENIAK
+1904 IQALKDNIAK
-1914 LKLQS
+1914 LKLQP

-1947 AGKTCAYK
+1947 GGKTCAYK
-1955 VLSGALADLYTA
+1955 VLSGALDDLH
-1967 KSMDEYAVEFRVIN
+1967 YAVELKVIN

-2012 QASSITD
+2012 QASSTTD

-2051 SGEIIQMNS
+2051 SGEIIQMS
-2060 KMSLIFEPADLEQ
+2060 AKMSLIFEPADLEQ

-2079 SRCGMIYMEAH
+2079 SRCGMIYMEPH

-2095 PLKDSY
+2095 PLQDSY
-2101 MDSLPENLTNEHRE
+2101 MNTLPENLTSEHRE
-2115 MVSDMFDWLVQPCLD
+2115 MVGIHVSLLESDKTLTKQLLSDVVFPC
-2130 FIRLECK
+2130 FI
-2137 FLVQTS
+2137 V
-2143 PIHLTFSL
+2143 
-2151 MRLYTCL
+2151 
-2158 LDEIVSFSEE
+2158 DEIVNSSEE
-2168 GQEPMSSQQITLW
+2168 GNEPMSSQQITLW
-2181 LQGLFLFAL
+2181 LQGLFLFSV

-2203 KKFDTFYRN
+2203 KKFDIFYRN
-2212 LLMGMDDH
+2212 LLMGLDEH

-2235 PERGSVYDFYFHKH
+2235 PEKGTSLSTV
-2249 ASGQWNMWTDYI
+2249 
-2261 TKDEL
+2261 
-2266 TISPTAK
+2266 
-2273 VSDLIIPTMETARQ
+2273 Q

-2292 TYLDHSVPLLFV
+2292 TYLEHSVPMLFV

-2349 KLDRRRKGLYGPPV
+2349 KLDRRRKGQFGPPV
-2363 GKKAVVFV
+2363 GKQAVVFV
-2371 DDLNMPAKEIYG
+2371 DDLNMPAKEVYG

-2411 VDVLL
+2411 LDVLF

-2435 RHLNIVTINAF
+2435 RHLNIVTIDAF

-2456 SISDWHFSKGFEI
+2456 SIADWHFSKGFDI
-2469 AFMRSGKLMIQAT
+2469 LMIQAT
-2482 MAIYKTAVENFL
+2482 MAIYKAAVENFL

-2519 PHTHLQDNDKLIR
+2519 PHTHLDKLIR

-2552 QIFFNMVK
+2552 QVFFNMVK
-2560 EATSSCFK
+2560 ETTSNCFK
-2568 QSVDKVLSHL
+2568 QSALSHL
-2578 TPTGKVVDDNIRS
+2578 APTGKVVDDNIRS

-2602 DTKVYDEITDLKHL
+2602 DTKIYDEITDLKHL
-2616 TTVMEHYL
+2616 TSVMEHYL
-2624 DEFNNV
+2624 EEYNNV
-2630 SKAPMSLVMFKFAI
+2630 SKAPMSLVMFRFAI

-2676 LATFMNAFELFQ
+2676 LATFMNSFELFQ
-2688 IEITKNYTINEWR
+2688 IEITKNYTISEWR

-2743 DVPNIFPA
+2743 DIPNIFPA
-2751 EERAEIVEKMQ
+2751 DEKAEIVEKMQ
-2762 SIARTEGRKIEATP
+2762 AIARTEGRKIEATP
-2776 MAMYNFFI
+2776 LAMYNFFI
-2784 ERVKAN
+2784 EKVKAN
-2790 LHIVLAMSPIGDA
+2790 LHMVLAMSPIGDA

-2839 EDVELDDDIRKEVVS
+2839 EDVALDDDIRKEVVS

-2861 SVKQLSNS
+2861 TVKQMSDR
-2869 YYSTLRRHNY
+2869 YYNTLRRHNY

-2898 KRHEVDTMRNRYLVG
+2898 KRQEVETMRNRYMVG
-2913 LEKLNFASSQVAVM
+2913 LEKLEFASSQVSVM

-2951 IEKETVDV
+2951 IEKETIEV
-2959 DAKREL
+2959 DAKKEL

-2978 VSKAIKDECE
+2978 ASKAIKDECE

-3000 AISALDTL
+3000 ALSALDTL
-3008 NQSDISL
+3008 NQSDITL
-3015 VKSMQ
+3015 VKSMT
-3020 NPPSPV
+3020 NPPAPV

-3036 KGIKPDRKP
+3036 KAIKPDRKP
-3045 DPGGSG
+3045 DPSGTG
-3051 KMIED
+3051 KMVED

-3061 KKVLGDLKFLESL
+3061 KKVLGDLKFLDGL
-3074 KVFDKDN
+3074 KAFDKDN
-3081 INPTIMKKIR
+3081 ISPAVMKKIR
-3091 EKFIDNADFQ
+3091 EKFIDNPDFQ

-3172 EFNEMNNRKA
+3172 ELSDMNNKKM

-3187 IEICSQKLVRAEKLI
+3187 IELCSQKLVRAEKLI

-3219 GIRYTNLTGDVL
+3219 GIRYNNLTGDVL

-3244 VDYRQECQ
+3244 VDYRHECQ
-3252 SQWQILCK
+3252 NQWQILCK
-3260 EKKIPCSNDFSL
+3260 EKKIPCSDDFSL
-3272 STTLGDPVKIRAWQ
+3272 SSTLGDPVKVRAWQ
-3286 IAGLPVDSFSID
+3286 IAGLPVDSFSVD
-3298 NGIIVSNSRRWA
+3298 NGIIVSNSRRFP

-3316 GQANKWVKNME
+3316 GQANKWIKNME
-3327 KSNKLSVIKLSD
+3327 KANKLFVIKLSD
-3339 ATYTRTLENAIQFGK
+3339 ASYTRTLENAIQFGN

-3365 DAILEPLLL
+3365 DAVLEPLLL

-3393 EYSKEFRLYM
+3393 EYSKDFRLYM

-3447 LEEKKNKLI
+3447 LEEKKNQLI
-3456 IESASNKKHLKEIED
+3456 VESAANKKQLKEIED

-3517 IDETRMG
+3517 IDSTRMG

-3557 NLYVHSVAH
+3557 NLYIHSLAH
-3566 SKKSE
+3566 SEKSE
-3571 DLHERIANIIGHFTI
+3571 NLHERIENIIGHFTI
-3586 STYNNVCRSLFEKDK
+3586 SIYNNVCRSLFEKDK

-3608 TVGIMKG
+3608 TIGIMKG
-3615 EGKIDDE
+3615 EDKINDD

-3637 HPNPAPQWLT
+3637 YPNPASLWLS
-3647 DKSWGEIVRASNLQA
+3647 DKSWAEIVRASNLEP
-3662 LHGFMDHVKD
+3662 LSGFMNHVKD
-3672 NISKWKKIYDS
+3672 NISKWKTIYDS
-3683 LKPQDESFPDEW
+3683 LKPQDEKLPDKWQE
-3695 RDLTGLNRMVVLRCL
+3695 LNGINRLVVLRCL
-3710 RPDKMVPAI
+3710 RPDKMVPAV
-3719 QAFISENMGKMY
+3719 QEFISENMGKKF

-3762 MAGLLKFADDLE
+3762 MAGLLKFADDLG
-3774 MGGENIQ
+3774 MGGESIQ

-3790 PIAANMINQAI
+3790 PIAERMIHTAI
-3801 KNGTWVVLQNCHLA
+3801 KKGSWVVLQNCHLA
-3815 TSWMPLLEKLCEET
+3815 TSWMSALEKICEEI
-3829 IVAENTNEKFRLW
+3829 IVPENTHEKFRLW

-3857 NGIKMTNEPPKGL
+3857 NGIKMTNEPPKGV
-3870 RANLLRSYLNDPI
+3870 RANLLRSYLNDPV
-3883 SDPAFFNSCQKPE
+3883 SDPTFFNSCQKPQ

-3939 QIQMFLNEYQ
+3939 QLQMFLNEYE

-3970 DDKDRRLLLSILSIF
+3970 DDKDRRLLLCLLSIV
-3985 YSKDIQ
+3985 YNKDIQ
-3991 QDKYSLS
+3991 QDKYRLS
-3998 PGDTYYVPSYGT
+3998 TGDTYCVPSYGT
-4010 YQSCIDYIRNLPL
+4010 YQSCVDYIRSLPL

-4048 FNGVLLTLPRLTS
+4048 FSGVLLTLPRQTS
-4061 GSGKSPQEIVEDLA
+4061 GKIMSSDLA
-4075 RDILHKLPNDFNLEK
+4075 KDILNKLPKDFNLEK

-4111 IRFNRLTGVVR
+4111 IRFNRLTAVVR

-4137 MSSELENVFNSM
+4137 MSAELENVFNSM
-4149 LVGKVPSMWAA
+4149 LVGKVPSMWAS

-4168 LGSYVSDLLSR
+4168 LGSYVADLLSR

-4184 DWIDNGP
+4184 GWIDNGP

-4223 HIGFQFEVTRHKN
+4223 HIGFQYRNDV
-4236 NMDEFPADGAYIK
+4236 DEAPADGAYVK
-4249 GLFLEGARWDS
+4249 GLFLEGARWDQQA
-4260 ETMLIGES
+4260 MQIGES
-4268 LPKILYDSLPIIWL
+4268 LPKILYDPLPIIWL
-4282 KPGKSSTFLHENSYF
+4282 KPGESSKFQHTNTYL

-4316 TNYVLSIELPSDKPE
+4316 TNYVLSIELPSDRPE
-4331 KHWINRGVAALCQL
+4331 KHWTNRGVAALCQL